1 MGLRIVRSRGRATA
15 ALVAAVGLN
24 YAAQIPYYLHQYYL
38 PHHQLPAAGGTLALG
53 LTLLWFV
60 IGYWWYVSG
69 RRFGYGILLA
79 FLVVQVLFYGHSIV
93 LGLLTGAGAVA
104 QLTTPSRFLLV
115 IFAIGYVNFA
125 VAAYYVYWLL
135 RNERGRTIA

>member
-1 MGLRIVRSRGRATA
+1 MRTRGRATA
-15 ALVAAVGLN
+15 VLVAVVALN

-38 PHHQLPAAGGTLALG
+38 PRHQLPSPLGTLLLG

-60 IGYWWYVSG
+60 VGYRRYLTG
-69 RRFGYGILLA
+69 RRFGYGLLLG
-79 FLVVQVLFYGHSIV
+79 FLVVQVLFYGHSVV

-104 QLTTPSRFLLV
+104 QLTTSSRFLLV
-115 IFAIGYVNFA
+115 IFTIGYLNFA

-135 RNERGRTIA
+135 RSRPPRTA